1 MLYVYFCVTV
11 HKGVTLWSCLMIFRH
26 PSNPSVSRQKN
37 LAVCTELCVL
47 TVVICQGD
55 QMQIYLQKRKP
66 CNNECSECGKRFP
79 SQWKL
84 ERHLVVHTG
93 MRPFICPYCT
103 KSHTQADNL
112 KIHIKK
118 VHPDCPLPSVEEMRE
133 MMYNAYNSPAL
144 YSALTHVSN
153 VSQPR
158 DQLAVTRDPL
168 VDPHTV
174 TIDN

>member
-1 MLYVYFCVTV
+1 
-11 HKGVTLWSCLMIFRH
+11 MIFRH
-26 PSNPSVSRQKN
+26 PSNINVSRQKN
-37 LAVCTELCVL
+37 LAWCVQNCL
-47 TVVICQGD
+47 SHTVIICQAAD
-55 QMQIYLQKRKP
+55 QMYLQKRKP
-66 CNNECSECGKRFP
+66 YNNECSECGKRFP

-118 VHPDCPLPSVEEMRE
+118 VHPDCPLPSVEDMRE

-144 YSALTHVSN
+144 YSALTHVSQ
-153 VSQPR
+153 SR
-158 DQLAVTRDPL
+158 DQLAMTRDPL